1 MLSPFSLRVNIYFTH
16 CSQKL
21 KVCLHITLF
30 KSKIEI
36 EPAIMILQVEMLFS
50 NFICMDHFS
59 HPQAP
64 PSKYNLPHTGRIT
77 SPLSRHWPITITTSP
92 HICKTIT
99 VSAFTNSTTRVRIF
113 NHCSKSSHSIL
124 CIVTC
129 NGRKDWSIFPFF
141 GPVSCLY
148 LQLVQS
154 AILIRKGYFS
164 RYLINSSDLE
174 YLEKRGLPR

>member
-1 MLSPFSLRVNIYFTH
+1 MDAFTVFAQSEHIFYSLFPKVKSLPPHHSF
-16 CSQKL
+16 QKQNRNR
-21 KVCLHITLF
+21 T
-30 KSKIEI
+30 
-36 EPAIMILQVEMLFS
+36 S
-50 NFICMDHFS
+50 NNDTTSRNGFYHFICMDHFS

-64 PSKYNLPHTGRIT
+64 PSKYNLPRTGRIT

-129 NGRKDWSIFPFF
+129 NGRKD
-141 GPVSCLY
+141 
-148 LQLVQS
+148 
-154 AILIRKGYFS
+154 
-164 RYLINSSDLE
+164 
-174 YLEKRGLPR
+174 